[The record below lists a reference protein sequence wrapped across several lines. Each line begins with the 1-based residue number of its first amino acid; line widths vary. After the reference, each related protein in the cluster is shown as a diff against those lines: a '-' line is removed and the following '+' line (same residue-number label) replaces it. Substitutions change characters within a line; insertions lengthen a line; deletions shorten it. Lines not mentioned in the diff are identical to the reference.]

1 MLAVLTML
9 AVSVMLAVLAVLV
22 MLAVLAVFT
31 LFHLLT
37 VILNAVSIPF
47 GCYSPISFVR
57 LPAVFRRKSIAAGR
71 GEYPLCL
78 GSWSLYC
85 QLYLKAPPLT

>member
-1 MLAVLTML
+1 MSVMLAVLTML
-9 AVSVMLAVLAVLV
+9 AVSV